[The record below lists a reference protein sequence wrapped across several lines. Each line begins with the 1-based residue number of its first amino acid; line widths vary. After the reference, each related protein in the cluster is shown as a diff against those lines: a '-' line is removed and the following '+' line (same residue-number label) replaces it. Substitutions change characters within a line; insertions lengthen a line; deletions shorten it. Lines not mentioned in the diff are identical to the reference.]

1 MTPRTARIKRRIAR
15 SESLP
20 IVPQT
25 PGDIEL
31 IDRTQDDSITEM
43 SDLETQPKTIF
54 QKVINFIER
63 HLLVLE
69 NSSNQARDHMA
80 NERTY
85 LSWIRTAYILITM
98 GIAFMQMYSIQ
109 TRAREVIYDNTTYNL
124 SSSTLIDSLTNLGKP
139 LGYLTA
145 IFLLL
150 TMAFGLVRYMSIQ
163 QALQHKKFPATRF
176 LAFLVLV
183 FSVIL
188 LAMILAIEIKTT

>member
-1 MTPRTARIKRRIAR
+1 M
-15 SESLP
+15 
-20 IVPQT
+20 PQT
-25 PGDIEL
+25 RGDIEL
-31 IDRTQDDSITEM
+31 RDRTPNDTNTEI
-43 SDLETQPKTIF
+43 SDFEPQPKTIS
-54 QKVINFIER
+54 QKVMSFIES
-63 HLLVLE
+63 HLLILE
-69 NSSNQARDHMA
+69 NSGNQARDHMA

-109 TRAREVIYDNTTYNL
+109 TRAREVIYENATYNL
-124 SSSTLIDSLTNLGKP
+124 SNSSLIASLSKLGKP

-163 QALQHKKFPATRF
+163 QALQNKNFPATRF

-183 FSVIL
+183 FSVVL
-188 LAMILAIEIKTT
+188 LTMILAIEIKTT